1 MKQKKGIKIKRHS
14 YSLYNRKKSTGKKVF
29 ATVMTILAA
38 AVLCVVGFGI
48 GRPLMEFFQEKN
60 SQSDTSEPSWTPPV
74 LTSQETGET
83 SESSAESESTEQ
95 SGEQDNAPA
104 AAQEQNTFVLPETAY
119 KNSDSLKS
127 ALASVK
133 SNGYTSVC
141 ITLKDSTGYLLYK
154 TEIES
159 VKDTDAVTGTL
170 TARQIFSTVE
180 SMGMTAV
187 ARINTLKDH
196 IGGLY
201 AGGNYIITGDAG
213 AWHDAAPANGGK
225 KWLSPFNEESSA
237 YIAAITKELADAGFK
252 RIILANTIFPE
263 FHPSD
268 YTEYLAGQSIDNET
282 ARLNALWNVISA
294 AKTAAENSGAQIML
308 ETDSE
313 LLLSDSKLGTA
324 AEFAA
329 DSARTRE
336 IELLLSYPNGAAY
349 TEAKSFVGRMG
360 AQFSGQEY
368 SVYITL
374 GGAFGELSKAF
385 DEAGVVVYS
394 GK

>member
-1 MKQKKGIKIKRHS
+1 MKRKKGIKIKHHS
-14 YSLYNRKKSTGKKVF
+14 YNLYNRKKRTGKRVL
-29 ATVMTILAA
+29 ATILTIVCA

-60 SQSDTSEPSWTPPV
+60 SESNTSTPSWTPPV
-74 LTSQETGET
+74 ISTQES
-83 SESSAESESTEQ
+83 SESADSKAETETA
-95 SGEQDNAPA
+95 EQPPEQENSPEIQA
-104 AAQEQNTFVLPETAY
+104 EQNTHILPETAY
-119 KNSDSLKS
+119 TNSDSLKS
-127 ALASVK
+127 ALASIK
-133 SNGYTSVC
+133 SNGYSSVC

-170 TARQIFSTVE
+170 TARQIYSTVE

-196 IGGLY
+196 VGGIY

-225 KWLSPFNEESSA
+225 KWLSPFNEETSE

-268 YTEYLAGQSIDNET
+268 YSEYLAGQSIDNEA
-282 ARLNALWNVISA
+282 ARLNALWNVINAAKSA
-294 AKTAAENSGAQIML
+294 AESGGSQIML
-308 ETDSE
+308 ETDSA
-313 LLLSDSKLGTA
+313 LLLSDNRLGTT
-324 AEFAA
+324 AELAG
-329 DSARTRE
+329 DSE
-336 IELLLSYPNGAAY
+336 QMNKIELLLSYSGDAQY
-349 TEAKSFVGRMG
+349 TAAKSFIGRMG
-360 AQFSGQEY
+360 AQFSGQKY
-368 SVYITL
+368 AVYIPS
-374 GGAFGELSKAF
+374 GSVFSELSNAF
-385 DEAGVVVYS
+385 SEADIAVYS